1 MEGLRGEVKERTP
14 HDRLFLRAS
23 GLDSSAPQVEQELG
37 MSMLVG
43 GDFVALIRMLV
54 IGESLDL
61 EPCEGQG
68 EVLQEYGL

>member
-37 MSMLVG
+37 MSMLVRD
-43 GDFVALIRMLV
+43 DFVALIRMLV
-54 IGESLDL
+54 VGESSDL

-68 EVLQEYGL
+68 EVFEEYGL